1 MMILTTISC
10 IINLLAPL
18 VWLVLFY
25 FNGKKEKFEN
35 LFFILTIL
43 FIIVGLVSCFNS
55 GLNLFVL
62 E

>member
-1 MMILTTISC
+1 MIILTTISR

-18 VWLVLFY
+18 VWLVLFC

>member
-1 MMILTTISC
+1 MIILTTISR